1 MFSIGSAC
9 ARLGRARVAS
19 VFGSGMAAFIAAVA
33 PVHAQ
38 SMLMAD
44 DHKVTNSGSFEYVL
58 PIAVA
63 PGVAGKIPAVS
74 LVFNSA
80 SGNGQLGVGWNLNAS
95 SMIHVC
101 PKTMAQD
108 GERGSQVYGA
118 MTRLCLDGQRLMV
131 VSGEYGQPGAEYRTE
146 MESFRRVRHVGATAE
161 TSDYFLVEE
170 PDGDRIEYGGSPD
183 SSVILSTAW
192 LPISAQWL
200 KRKESDPLGNT
211 ITYSYEKESGSA
223 GLRARYLT
231 QIAYGGNAAKGLA
244 DSAWVT
250 FEYEDRP
257 DPQAGYNGGH
267 ETSLKR
273 RLKSIKTTSGSSVL
287 HTYSLT
293 YETGTVTGKSRLK
306 KITQCAADGACLP
319 PTVMKF
325 EADDTSYGS
334 FSSYDFPESSPHRRA
349 APEQGLSKTFLGD
362 VNGDG
367 RTDLIVMG
375 AGGTIHTWIADSSEP
390 SGFKVVRFDFTP
402 VRNQSLMPDTA
413 WPIMTGDFNG
423 DGRMD
428 VFRQLPNK
436 IGINGPTYPAEW
448 LFYLSNGDGTY
459 KIVSYFPGTG
469 LPQKTGISLLD
480 LDGDG
485 RTDIMSIDGN
495 VSPPARALHLS
506 KGDGVFNRTPLGAGN
521 DTGTSLDAAYLDAN
535 GDGLIDY
542 LSLKDKTLTT
552 FLGKGDG
559 NFEASS
565 PTTVTIPKW
574 PSSWQLGDFNGDGV
588 ADVILQTEAF
598 PDRFGGPEMT
608 VQPYYGRG
616 DGTFVAGPVTTK
628 TLPYVMAQRFGW
640 LAADVNGDGRM
651 DLITIAS
658 NSYDEGGGRMDLGG
672 VQFWIARQDGTF
684 DLVGANQALVDDVQN
699 EMAIF
704 PMDDR
709 GRGSLDLISL
719 ETNTRGAWRFSALK
733 RDLPVEISVAPG
745 KAVKWN
751 WATMSQSLGASYL
764 LDQQNARPGEGTG
777 YQWPKVAMVPTA
789 PIVTETEARQGSV
802 KLNTRYSYGSLLV
815 DKSINGRG
823 PAGFAWIQTDL
834 QVLRS
839 GESFPTFTSRQFFSQ
854 SFPFIGSVVK
864 QGTGRNGRWDELLQ
878 TDSEF
883 GCLMPNEPAAASMV
897 DCTTFPQPGRRFHTF
912 TKSTRTK
919 NFDPKGYQLG
929 DKLSEVLSL
938 DIYGNVLSS
947 KESLFAAGQTT
958 ARYVTTT
965 DNTYSNDAA
974 KWQLR
979 KLVKS
984 AVTRSNG
991 TAGDPGPYTPPVDTG
1006 GGSETPAMSAATLQA
1021 ILLLLLED

>member
-1 MFSIGSAC
+1 MMTICCAA
-9 ARLGRARVAS
+9 ARLLRARARL
-19 VFGSGMAAFIAAVA
+19 AVLIGLGPLFA
-33 PVHAQ
+33 GAVPGLAQ
-38 SMLMAD
+38 PMLMQG
-44 DHKVTNSGSFEYVL
+44 DHKVTSSGSFEYVV

-118 MTRLCLDGQRLMV
+118 MTRLCLDGQKLML
-131 VSGEYGQPGAEYRTE
+131 VSGAYGQPGAEYRTE
-146 MESFRRVRHVGATAE
+146 MESFRRVRYVGATAE
-161 TSDYFLVEE
+161 ASDYFIVEE

-231 QIAYGGNAAKGLA
+231 QIAYGGNAAKSLA

-257 DPQAGYNGGH
+257 DPQAGYSGGH

-273 RLKSIKTTSGSSVL
+273 RLKSIKTSSGSSVL
-287 HTYSLT
+287 HTYGLT
-293 YETGTVTGKSRLK
+293 YETGAVTGKSRLK
-306 KITQCAADGACLP
+306 KITQCAADGVCLP
-319 PTVMKF
+319 PTVMSF
-325 EADDTSYGS
+325 GAEDTSYGS
-334 FSSYDFPESSPHRRA
+334 FNSFMFPENSPHRNAISASSESR
-349 APEQGLSKTFLGD
+349 TFVGD

-367 RTDLIVMG
+367 KSDQIVMS
-375 AGGTIHTWIADSSEP
+375 AGGTVHTWLSDTSEP

-413 WPIMTGDFNG
+413 WPVMTGDFNG

-469 LPQKTGISLLD
+469 LPQNTGISVLD

-485 RTDIMSIDGN
+485 RTDIISGDGN

-506 KGDGVFNRTPLGAGN
+506 KGDGVFNKTSLGAGN

-559 NFEASS
+559 TFEASL
-565 PTTVTIPKW
+565 PTMVTIPKW

-628 TLPYVMAQRFGW
+628 TLPFVMAQQFGW
-640 LAADVNGDGRM
+640 LAADTNGDGRM
-651 DLITIAS
+651 DLITVAS
-658 NSYDEGGGRMDLGG
+658 NSYDEWGGVMDLGG
-672 VQFWIARQDGTF
+672 LQFWIARQDGTF
-684 DLVGANQALVDDVQN
+684 DLIGADPTLVDLIRNGV
-699 EMAIF
+699 ALF
-704 PMDDR
+704 PMDVL
-709 GRGSLDLISL
+709 GRGSPDLVGIDINYRSL
-719 ETNTRGAWRFSALK
+719 WRFSPLK
-733 RDLPVEISVAPG
+733 QDLPAAISTAPTSTVSWTSKTIAQARG
-745 KAVKWN
+745 DNYK
-751 WATMSQSLGASYL
+751 Q
-764 LDQQNARPGEGTG
+764 DRDNAKPGESTG
-777 YQWPKVAMVPTA
+777 YQWPKVTAAPTT
-789 PIVTETEARQGSV
+789 PIVTETVEV
-802 KLNTRYSYGSLLV
+802 KGTAMLATRYTYGTLLF

-823 PAGFAWIQTDL
+823 SAGFAWAQNDVQIS
-834 QVLRS
+834 RS
-839 GESFPTFTSRQFFSQ
+839 GESFPTLTSRQVFSQ
-854 SFPFIGSVVK
+854 EFPYTGKTVK
-864 QGTGRNGRWDELLQ
+864 QGSGRNGRWDELLQ
-878 TDSEF
+878 GDIAF
-883 GCLMPNEPAAASMV
+883 GCLTPVDPAGITLSECAGS
-897 DCTTFPQPGRRFHTF
+897 PQPGQRFHIYAKT
-912 TKSTRTK
+912 TRAK
-919 NFDPKGYQLG
+919 NFDLTGALLG
-929 DKLSEVLSL
+929 DKLTEVLSQ
-938 DIYGNVLSS
+938 DAHGNVLSFR
-947 KESLFAAGQTT
+947 ESLFAAGAT
-958 ARYVTTT
+958 AAKYVTRTESV
-965 DNTYSNDAA
+965 YSNDLS

-979 KLVKS
+979 KLVRSTVTKS
-984 AVTRSNG
+984 NDGA
-991 TAGDPGPYTPPVDTG
+991 DG
-1006 GGSETPAMSAATLQA
+1006 GGGQSPGGGGGEQPAGVSPALMQA
-1021 ILLLLLED
+1021 IYLLLLED